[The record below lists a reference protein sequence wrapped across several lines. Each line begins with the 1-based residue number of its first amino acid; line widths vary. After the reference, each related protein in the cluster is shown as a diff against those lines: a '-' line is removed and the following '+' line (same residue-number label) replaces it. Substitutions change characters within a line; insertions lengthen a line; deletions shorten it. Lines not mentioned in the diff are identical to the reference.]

1 MNMEN
6 RSVILYYQGVETAVQ
21 TQDLFLISLSGL
33 INDTVTSA
41 YNNMIQLYEQ
51 WNDKEGSCC
60 G

>member
-51 WNDKEGSCC
+51 
-60 G
+60 